1 MCVVCV
7 CVKMD
12 CVVHVV
18 KQVVLGVHSVHVLGT
33 KLRQAS
39 GVEGN
44 CVCVCVFVCE
54 RERESTCMCVCVCV
68 YICVINWHNLYEPF
82 FPLPTH
88 SNFRNFHNY

>member
-44 CVCVCVFVCE
+44 CVCVCVCVCVRE
-54 RERESTCMCVCVCV
+54 RERVHVCACVCVCIYV
-68 YICVINWHNLYEPF
+68 
-82 FPLPTH
+82 
-88 SNFRNFHNY
+88 

>member
-7 CVKMD
+7 CVNMD

-18 KQVVLGVHSVHVLGT
+18 KQVVFGVHSVHVLGT

-44 CVCVCVFVCE
+44 CVCVCV
-54 RERESTCMCVCVCV
+54 CVCV
-68 YICVINWHNLYEPF
+68 
-82 FPLPTH
+82 
-88 SNFRNFHNY
+88 